1 MDIKIIDVIAPSEKQ
16 KENNILGT
24 VNLEIVT
31 PNGNTI
37 AKLMGLTV
45 RKNQKGERFL
55 ASPSYKVSGKDGDKW
70 YNHFSIFPPKGEDQ
84 TYNDSQR
91 KLQQQ
96 VTDEVLRSLDN
107 GGTKRNNTAPQG
119 SKPAATSSAAAPKTD
134 RRPWD

>member
-1 MDIKIIDVIAPSEKQ
+1 MDIKIVDVIAPSDKQ
-16 KENNILGT
+16 KANNILGT

-55 ASPSYKVSGKDGDKW
+55 ASPSYKVEGKDGDKW

-96 VTDEVLRSLDN
+96 LTDEVLRVLDN
-107 GGTKRNNTAPQG
+107 GGMKRDKTSSS
-119 SKPAATSSAAAPKTD
+119 SKPAAAATSSAPAKTEK
-134 RRPWD
+134 RPWD

>member
-55 ASPSYKVSGKDGDKW
+55 A
-70 YNHFSIFPPKGEDQ
+70 IICL
-84 TYNDSQR
+84 TC
-91 KLQQQ
+91 
-96 VTDEVLRSLDN
+96 
-107 GGTKRNNTAPQG
+107 
-119 SKPAATSSAAAPKTD
+119 
-134 RRPWD
+134 